1 MSESLSQE
9 EIDAM
14 LNGGSIPAQTNDADN
29 QLTEQDKF
37 DIIGEVG
44 NISMSQAATTLS
56 SILNRRVMITTPRVS
71 KVKFSEIL
79 NGLAAPKVSTT
90 VEFKEGLYG
99 TNLMLL
105 EVSDAIIIADLM
117 MGGEGDPK
125 TTKFTELELSAV
137 AEAMNQMIGS
147 ASTSMATMINRKVD
161 ILPPVVN
168 LWENEEEIDYEGIVL
183 DEDIYRISFSLSVE
197 GVIES
202 EIMQVFTNDVVNE
215 IMEAM
220 LADQAEDLRQPAP
233 AVEQKVVQ
241 PEPQPVQQT
250 QTVQQPTQQEP
261 QWQQTAQTQQQ
272 PQRKVEVNQAE
283 FQPLTARPSVD
294 GDNLDLILDVPLD
307 LSVILGK
314 SKKSIKEILSLN
326 TGSVVELDK
335 LTDEPLEIL
344 VNGKL
349 IATGEV
355 VVINENFGVRITN
368 ILSPKQR
375 LHHLN

>member
-1 MSESLSQE
+1 
-9 EIDAM
+9 
-14 LNGGSIPAQTNDADN
+14 
-29 QLTEQDKF
+29 
-37 DIIGEVG
+37 
-44 NISMSQAATTLS
+44 
-56 SILNRRVMITTPRVS
+56 
-71 KVKFSEIL
+71 
-79 NGLAAPKVSTT
+79 
-90 VEFKEGLYG
+90 
-99 TNLMLL
+99 MLL

-117 MGGEGDPK
+117 MGGEGEPK
-125 TTKFTELELSAV
+125 NTQFTELELSAV

-168 LWENEEEIDYEGIVL
+168 LWENEAAIDYDGIVS
-183 DEDIYRISFSLSVE
+183 DEDIYRISFSLNVE

-202 EIMQVFTNDVVNE
+202 EIMQIFTNEVVNE

-220 LADQAEDLRQPAP
+220 LADQAEDLRQPVP
-233 AVEQKVVQ
+233 EVEKKVVQ
-241 PEPQPVQQT
+241 PEPQPVQAQPS
-250 QTVQQPTQQEP
+250 QPIQQAQSEP
-261 QWQQTAQTQQQ
+261 QWQQSTQQT
-272 PQRKVEVNQAE
+272 QRKVEINQAE

>member
-14 LNGGSIPAQTNDADN
+14 LNGGSIPTQASESDN
-29 QLTEQDKF
+29 SLTEQDKF

-71 KVKFSEIL
+71 KIKFGEIL
-79 NGLAAPKVSTT
+79 KGLATPKVSTT

-117 MGGEGDPK
+117 MGGEGEPK
-125 TTKFTELELSAV
+125 NTQFTELELSAV

-168 LWENEEEIDYEGIVL
+168 LWENEVAIDYDRIVS
-183 DEDIYRISFSLSVE
+183 DEDIYRISFSLNVE

-202 EIMQVFTNDVVNE
+202 EIMQIFTNEVVNE
-215 IMEAM
+215 IMDAM
-220 LADQAEDLRQPAP
+220 LADQAEDLRQSVPE
-233 AVEQKVVQ
+233 VEKKVVQ
-241 PEPQPVQQT
+241 PEPQPVQEQPS
-250 QTVQQPTQQEP
+250 QPIQQSQPEP
-261 QWQQTAQTQQQ
+261 QWQQSTQQT
-272 PQRKVEVNQAE
+272 QRKVEINQAE
-283 FQPLTARPSVD
+283 FQPLTAKPSVD

>member
-14 LNGGSIPAQTNDADN
+14 LNGGSIPTQASESDN
-29 QLTEQDKF
+29 SLTEQDKF

-56 SILNRRVMITTPRVS
+56 SILNRRVMITTPRVA
-71 KVKFSEIL
+71 KVKFGEIL
-79 NGLAAPKVSTT
+79 KGLAAPKVSTT

-117 MGGEGDPK
+117 MGGEGEPK
-125 TTKFTELELSAV
+125 NTQFTELELSAV

-168 LWENEEEIDYEGIVL
+168 LWENEAAIDYDGIVS
-183 DEDIYRISFSLSVE
+183 DEDIYRISFSLNVE

-202 EIMQVFTNDVVNE
+202 EIMQIFTNEVVNE

-220 LADQAEDLRQPAP
+220 LADQAEDLRQPVP
-233 AVEQKVVQ
+233 GVEKKVVQ
-241 PEPQPVQQT
+241 PEPQPVQAQSS
-250 QTVQQPTQQEP
+250 QPIQQAQSEP
-261 QWQQTAQTQQQ
+261 QWQQSTQQT
-272 PQRKVEVNQAE
+272 QRKVEINQAE